1 MFIYFLF
8 LKKLITSR
16 WRLGKCHLCISR
28 LLFAYSHKEK
38 QFSFLNDWIFPH
50 TLIFSHASKSVE
62 DVLIYILNK
71 NTSQVVFTHLHDIIK
86 MYTSIFSFSQKYHE
100 NKYKY
105 QYQQTFVKVIGN
117 TYYQQNAYFLPL
129 HCSKLLFSEMMRS
142 IRVSMHWVHV
152 RLEIQF
158 ILEQTSA
165 GLNAD
170 WKWIL
175 N

>member
-105 QYQQTFVKVIGN
+105 QYQQ
-117 TYYQQNAYFLPL
+117 NAYFLPL

-142 IRVSMHWVHV
+142 LCTEFMS
-152 RLEIQF
+152 
-158 ILEQTSA
+158 
-165 GLNAD
+165 GLKFNSF
-170 WKWIL
+170 L
-175 N
+175 NKQVQV

>member
-16 WRLGKCHLCISR
+16 WRLGKCHQCISR

-38 QFSFLNDWIFPH
+38 QFSFPNDWIFPH

-105 QYQQTFVKVIGN
+105 QYQQTFVKVIGD
-117 TYYQQNAYFLPL
+117 TYYQQNAYLLPL
-129 HCSKLLFSEMMRS
+129 HCSKLLFSEIMRS
-142 IRVSMHWVHV
+142 LCTEFMS
-152 RLEIQF
+152 
-158 ILEQTSA
+158 
-165 GLNAD
+165 GLKFNSF
-170 WKWIL
+170 L
-175 N
+175 NKQVQV

>member
-38 QFSFLNDWIFPH
+38 QFSFLNDWIPPPPP
-50 TLIFSHASKSVE
+50 LIFSHASKSVE

-71 NTSQVVFTHLHDIIK
+71 NTSQVFTHLHDIIK
-86 MYTSIFSFSQKYHE
+86 MYTSIFSFSQKHHE

-117 TYYQQNAYFLPL
+117 TYYQQNAYLLPL
-129 HCSKLLFSEMMRS
+129 HCSKLLFSEIMRS
-142 IRVSMHWVHV
+142 LCTEFMS
-152 RLEIQF
+152 
-158 ILEQTSA
+158 
-165 GLNAD
+165 GL
-170 WKWIL
+170 KFKSFL
-175 N
+175 NKQVQV